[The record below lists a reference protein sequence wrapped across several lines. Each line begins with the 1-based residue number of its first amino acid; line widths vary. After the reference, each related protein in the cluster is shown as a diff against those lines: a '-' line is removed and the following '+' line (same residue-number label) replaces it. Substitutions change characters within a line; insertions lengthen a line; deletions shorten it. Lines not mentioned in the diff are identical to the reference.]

1 MKENV
6 IKVRWI
12 DQLRT
17 VFYKIIIMQIPIP
30 LQSNILKEISLED
43 EGWRGCVNVC
53 VRARVYVCVGDRVR
67 GTET

>member
-43 EGWRGCVNVC
+43 EG
-53 VRARVYVCVGDRVR
+53 
-67 GTET
+67 